1 MTFLVVTVW
10 LAVFGLY
17 QMLDTIHAIS
27 HQWSWGRVAPPFR
40 PTSSLQNK

>member
-10 LAVFGLY
+10 LAVLGLY
-17 QMLDTIHAIS
+17 QILDTIHAIS
-27 HQWSWGRVAPPFR
+27 NQWSQGSVAPLFR